1 MIQVIAFNFQNA
13 LPLVIFIVYAIN
25 IEIALVMRWL
35 WHYPLNDSAFKHAI
49 VQAISYAI
57 DYDIGYAI

>member
-1 MIQVIAFNFQNA
+1 MIYVIAFDFSNA
-13 LPLVIFIVYAIN
+13 LPLVKFIGYAIN

-35 WHYPLNDSAFKHAI
+35 WYYLMNDLAFKHAI
-49 VQAISYAI
+49 VQAI

>member
-1 MIQVIAFNFQNA
+1 MSDILDMKYIA

-25 IEIALVMRWL
+25 IEIALVMRWS
-35 WHYPLNDSAFKHAI
+35 WHYPLNDSAFKHPF

-57 DYDIGYAI
+57 DYNIGYAI

>member
-1 MIQVIAFNFQNA
+1 MA

-49 VQAISYAI
+49 VQAI